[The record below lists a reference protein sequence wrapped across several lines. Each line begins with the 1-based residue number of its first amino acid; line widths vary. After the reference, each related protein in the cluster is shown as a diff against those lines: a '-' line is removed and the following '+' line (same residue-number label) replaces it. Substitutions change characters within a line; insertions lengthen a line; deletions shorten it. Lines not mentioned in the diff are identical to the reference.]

1 MAHKGKFSGSALRG
15 LCFDGQNFIGVN
27 FGKVVLKGVSFRG
40 VTLKNVS
47 FHSGFT
53 LSKKYYLNQSSCR

>member
-1 MAHKGKFSGSALRG
+1 M
-15 LCFDGQNFIGVN
+15 
-27 FGKVVLKGVSFRG
+27 LKGVSFRG